1 MTTWFKQALQD
12 KDIQELLSSAIGVGH
27 TVRNNTNRITEL
39 KHELSTLRIDLE
51 EQRQYSRR
59 NAIRIYN
66 TDWQNESREENTDLM
81 VLNLLRDNLGL
92 TSLTAADISRSHRV
106 GRPGQG
112 NGPRPILV
120 KFIGYRTK
128 EAVMKKK
135 KDLPNHVQIYDD
147 LSKYMSALAYEAR
160 QLKRSHLICDTWVYD
175 GRVYVKP
182 TARDKPVVVLSPEY
196 LADVIPPEGTLV
208 SFADATHGRP
218 APRRF
223 TRDDATGQGTR
234 SSTLSMRSSTGSHRV
249 HTRPINGRQ
258 SAPIVPNLPPVPSAT
273 VTSPVPTTMAVA
285 QPSAQVGSTDMPFT
299 GAPIPE
305 SVHGDSAQLPAHQAS
320 RDDTGNR
327 AGGTATQTR
336 TDDVPS
342 SPTHSVEMS
351 SPSVS
356 TDTQPPT
363 SAQDNEAGDAD
374 ETYDSLETFNE
385 LSMIHDKAMQF
396 HTTMSDLQLTPG
408 NTLFTPR
415 PRNRRGQSATNIKDL
430 VNLFESPPGDNS
442 SDGNKTD

>member
-1 MTTWFKQALQD
+1 
-12 KDIQELLSSAIGVGH
+12 
-27 TVRNNTNRITEL
+27 
-39 KHELSTLRIDLE
+39 
-51 EQRQYSRR
+51 
-59 NAIRIYN
+59 
-66 TDWQNESREENTDLM
+66 
-81 VLNLLRDNLGL
+81 
-92 TSLTAADISRSHRV
+92 
-106 GRPGQG
+106 
-112 NGPRPILV
+112 
-120 KFIGYRTK
+120 
-128 EAVMKKK
+128 MKKK

-249 HTRPINGRQ
+249 HTRPINDRQ
-258 SAPIVPNLPPVPSAT
+258 SAPIVPNLPPVRSAT

-299 GAPIPE
+299 GASIPE

-320 RDDTGNR
+320 CDDTGNR

-408 NTLFTPR
+408 NMLFTPR
-415 PRNRRGQSATNIKDL
+415 PWSRQGQSATNIKDL